1 MLLNWYRF
9 LIAICFNILI
19 CNLFF
24 NFYECFIKSGAA
36 ILACQCYF

>member
-1 MLLNWYRF
+1 MLLNRCRF
-9 LIAICFNILI
+9 LIVVYFNFLI
-19 CNLFF
+19 FNLFF